1 MATHP
6 LFCNCPECP
15 DYWDT
20 PDVDENDKPIHVST
34 ALDADGQAL
43 RVGDTVEFPYPL
55 QQKLNERPEYGLAG
69 NMPHGT
75 VEKIY
80 LSDGAPIATFYF
92 PPGAM
97 RAFPRV
103 DDVGIVDR
111 WTDTETRWD
120 APPEC
125 VHRVATTLREMDR
138 RLPSPLGAPEGMGVS
153 QGLGRSNPL
162 GANCV
167 GCARKAEEA

>member
-1 MATHP
+1 
-6 LFCNCPECP
+6 
-15 DYWDT
+15 
-20 PDVDENDKPIHVST
+20 
-34 ALDADGQAL
+34 
-43 RVGDTVEFPYPL
+43 
-55 QQKLNERPEYGLAG
+55 
-69 NMPHGT
+69 MPHGT

-97 RAFPRV
+97 RAPLRV

-125 VHRVATTLREMDR
+125 VHRVATTLQPPFSPPPCVPGGEMANRE
-138 RLPSPLGAPEGMGVS
+138 V
-153 QGLGRSNPL
+153 
-162 GANCV
+162 
-167 GCARKAEEA
+167 

>member
-1 MATHP
+1 
-6 LFCNCPECP
+6 
-15 DYWDT
+15 
-20 PDVDENDKPIHVST
+20 
-34 ALDADGQAL
+34 
-43 RVGDTVEFPYPL
+43 
-55 QQKLNERPEYGLAG
+55 
-69 NMPHGT
+69 MPHGT

-97 RAFPRV
+97 RAPPRV

-125 VHRVATTLREMDR
+125 VHRVATTLRETRLRAEVMAARNQLNDAINDTNAAMNNPARRRAAWNRIMDATNDLTR
-138 RLPSPLGAPEGMGVS
+138 TLRGTHMPTTTPQQTPPFSGEGHRLGDDES
-153 QGLGRSNPL
+153 
-162 GANCV
+162 
-167 GCARKAEEA
+167 

>member
-20 PDVDENDKPIHVST
+20 PDVDENDKPIHVGT

-55 QQKLNERPEYGLAG
+55 QQQLHERPEYGLAG

-97 RAFPRV
+97 RAPPRV

-138 RLPSPLGAPEGMGVS
+138 RLPSPLGAPEAS
-153 QGLGRSNPL
+153 APP
-162 GANCV
+162 
-167 GCARKAEEA
+167 